1 MSQVTHKFQTLAARI
16 DTALDIQQNVY
27 GAWKEVASEAFK
39 SGAPGWIF
47 YGLLRKKDGREVTAA
62 RKIQS
67 LKAENPE
74 GAKEAKEDNSKI
86 RTMIEEKVIARGND
100 KSTARQTIKRV
111 LDDVAAMAGMPKPES
126 TGNATGGRTHYDHVS
141 EALRAL
147 RNHLNE
153 VEPGQCLEL
162 QGLWSEIEE
171 AAINDGVL
179 KDE

>member
-1 MSQVTHKFQTLAARI
+1 MSQVTHKFQALAAQI
-16 DTALDIQQNVY
+16 DTALDIQANVY

-39 SGAPGWIF
+39 AGAQGWIF

-100 KSTARQTIKRV
+100 KATARQTIKRV
-111 LDDVAAMAGMPKPES
+111 LDDVAAMAGMPKPEK
-126 TGNATGGRTHYDHVS
+126 TGTASGGRTHYDHVS